1 MKLWHKLPFINLN
14 NRSWSKNLQ
23 KNIVEQIQDQI
34 FKNRVN
40 NQWNSLPQ
48 FVISSNNLNKFK
60 NILDQY
66 WKETGCGQSKRPLAY
81 FVIVQC

>member
-1 MKLWHKLPFINLN
+1 MIKESP
-14 NRSWSKNLQ
+14 

-34 FKNRVN
+34 FKNRVI

-48 FVISSNNLNKFK
+48 FVISSNNLNRFK

-81 FVIVQC
+81 FIIVQYYMIV